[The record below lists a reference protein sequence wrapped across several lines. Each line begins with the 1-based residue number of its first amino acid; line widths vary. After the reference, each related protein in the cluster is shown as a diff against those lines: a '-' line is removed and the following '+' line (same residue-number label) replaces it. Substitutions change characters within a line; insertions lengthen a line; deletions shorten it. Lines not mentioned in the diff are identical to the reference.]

1 MNDTT
6 LQSLQEQLMTYLPQI
21 GGILLILLLG
31 WLLALIARS
40 AVLKLIS
47 SLNINT
53 TLNSDK
59 TQINIA
65 PVIASSAF
73 FLVMLF
79 AFIAVFNFID
89 LPMVSAPITLMLNE
103 LTSYVPRLIGGGLLV
118 LIAWLL
124 AKLAKVAILK
134 LINTTS
140 LDEKLSESAG
150 VAPNSMNH
158 VAELAYWLVFFLFLP
173 AILGAFNLNG
183 LLQPVE
189 DMLQTM
195 LAFIPNLFAAGI
207 IALIGWIIAKIVAG
221 MAQNILA
228 TTRVDKLLQPN
239 TQSDTSNTAQISK
252 IAGQIVFMVIL
263 FPVMVAAL
271 DALKIDSIS
280 QPATMIINEIFTA
293 IPNIIAAA
301 LIVFITYFVAR
312 FSLSLLSQ
320 LLDNLGINS
329 LPQKMGMDTIFAK
342 VSLVELVTKIV
353 FFFVM
358 SYAVIEAS
366 NQLGFAQLG
375 ATLVALTELAANI
388 MLGAAILM
396 VGFWLSNLASN
407 LILQSQEKNNQLIA
421 QIVRFAILG
430 LVLAMGLR
438 AMGIANEI
446 VELAFAL
453 VLGSVAV
460 AVALAFGLGGREA
473 AGKQLEHWFSQLRK
487 EEDSNK

>member
-1 MNDTT
+1 
-6 LQSLQEQLMTYLPQI
+6 
-21 GGILLILLLG
+21 
-31 WLLALIARS
+31 
-40 AVLKLIS
+40 
-47 SLNINT
+47 
-53 TLNSDK
+53 
-59 TQINIA
+59 
-65 PVIASSAF
+65 
-73 FLVMLF
+73 
-79 AFIAVFNFID
+79 
-89 LPMVSAPITLMLNE
+89 
-103 LTSYVPRLIGGGLLV
+103 
-118 LIAWLL
+118 
-124 AKLAKVAILK
+124 
-134 LINTTS
+134 
-140 LDEKLSESAG
+140 
-150 VAPNSMNH
+150 
-158 VAELAYWLVFFLFLP
+158 
-173 AILGAFNLNG
+173 
-183 LLQPVE
+183 
-189 DMLQTM
+189 
-195 LAFIPNLFAAGI
+195 
-207 IALIGWIIAKIVAG
+207 
-221 MAQNILA
+221 
-228 TTRVDKLLQPN
+228 
-239 TQSDTSNTAQISK
+239 
-252 IAGQIVFMVIL
+252 MVIL